1 MANPN
6 PTTPKLKHADGTVV
20 TAQEA
25 YDAFM
30 NTRVLIVKSGTTYE
44 SIKRGVEVEVPDY
57 VAEALRHQEE
67 MLDHMPALSLHC
79 FREWGVALVSIHS
92 AMFSGLS
99 GSVGCM

>member
-6 PTTPKLKHADGTVV
+6 PTASALKHADGTVV

-44 SIKRGVEVEVPDY
+44 AINMVWYDNNSAQTDPTNVGYVKLFAVYNNLETLQMSPIEVGN
-57 VAEALRHQEE
+57 A
-67 MLDHMPALSLHC
+67 
-79 FREWGVALVSIHS
+79 ALVP
-92 AMFSGLS
+92 A
-99 GSVGCM
+99 